1 MSIDTEGLEKA
12 KMLQSRS
19 LGRAHWRRSSTGKP
33 TGGRVGAS
41 LGSANARLLVGQK
54 REGASWSA
62 KDLDGVE
69 MVEFSRRSL
78 PVRLWKERRSGA

>member
-1 MSIDTEGLEKA
+1 MVSTKSDVSGVRCLSREASGPEQEPWSGSLA
-12 KMLQSRS
+12 KEFD
-19 LGRAHWRRSSTGKP
+19 GEEP

-69 MVEFSRRSL
+69 MLEFF
-78 PVRLWKERRSGA
+78 